1 MSEID
6 QAITGEPQPE
16 TDAQPVEA
24 KPEVT
29 EIETKETMIVK
40 IEPSLEE

>member
-6 QAITGEPQPE
+6 QPITGEPQPE
-16 TDAQPVEA
+16 TGAQQVEA

-29 EIETKETMIVK
+29 EIETKD
-40 IEPSLEE
+40 